1 MRTIYEFLN
10 NINNYDT
17 AFLIL
22 ACLAASDISPSIL
35 YDVIKDS
42 YNRILSSLEVNV
54 ANANLL
60 NEMIKMWIV
69 VLDTMKIEDVPNWTI
84 ITQMIGSPYMLA
96 LISAVYELESEPNMI
111 VCMKEGLEELNF
123 LKY

>member
-96 LISAVYELESEPNMI
+96 LISAVY
-111 VCMKEGLEELNF
+111 
-123 LKY
+123 